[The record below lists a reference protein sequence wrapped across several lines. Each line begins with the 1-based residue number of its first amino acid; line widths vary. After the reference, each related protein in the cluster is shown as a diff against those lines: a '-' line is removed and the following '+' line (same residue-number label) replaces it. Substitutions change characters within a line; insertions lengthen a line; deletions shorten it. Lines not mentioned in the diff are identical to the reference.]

1 MSRGGRRRDV
11 MTAVAHS
18 RQACDFASSRIGGYD
33 PRLLPQEESTITVM
47 EGCSGAGL
55 ASGAGLMLQVP
66 ACGGCGCTYS
76 TPGSREGYWGQLR
89 MATLEPQR
97 VATVPHATTLVCLRL
112 DGRKK
117 PAFRVERGL
126 GLGSVG
132 CGEWIVPD

>member
-1 MSRGGRRRDV
+1 MQGEQV
-11 MTAVAHS
+11 LVTA
-18 RQACDFASSRIGGYD
+18 
-33 PRLLPQEESTITVM
+33 
-47 EGCSGAGL
+47 
-55 ASGAGLMLQVP
+55 
-66 ACGGCGCTYS
+66 
-76 TPGSREGYWGQLR
+76 YWGQLR